1 MRVLDITDHLPLVM
15 SYGVSLRVPYMKSLR
30 GSLRVVLSCIIVLL
44 LFYHKHTH
52 PLGSH
57 SRVTSWTYPRVT

>member
-30 GSLRVVLSCIIVLL
+30 RALRVVLSCIIVLL
-44 LFYHKHTH
+44 LFYHKHTS
-52 PLGSH
+52 P
-57 SRVTSWTYPRVT
+57 